1 MNESKFSEHRVLIIG
16 VLIIVIIFG
25 YLILKGGNT
34 VSTTKSSNTTSSTG
48 EKPAPANL
56 ISAIAAVP
64 QSVLN
69 QIGVGSAN
77 VLPKHI
83 SAPSLVSQG
92 KPEVFYQGA
101 EFCPYCATERWAMV
115 QALSRFGTFSKLG
128 ETHSSTT
135 DVYPDTKTLDFYQSV
150 YTSPYIT
157 FVPLEMYTNIASASG
172 GYTVLQTP
180 TSAENALINKFN
192 NPPYL
197 PSNEAGSIPFIDFGN
212 QFLIDGAT
220 YSPAVLQGLSRH
232 QIVADLTNPNSKV
245 AKGVDGAAN
254 TITAAICKL
263 TNNQPTTVCNSLI
276 QAIEKEE

>member
-1 MNESKFSEHRVLIIG
+1 MQESKFSEHRVLIIG
-16 VLIIVIIFG
+16 ILIILIIFG
-25 YLILKGGNT
+25 YLIFKGGGT
-34 VSTTKSSNTTSSTG
+34 PTTNKSSTVTSSTG
-48 EKPAPANL
+48 EKPAPASL
-56 ISAIAAVP
+56 INAIATVP
-64 QSVLN
+64 QTVLN

-77 VLPKHI
+77 VLPKRI
-83 SAPSLVSQG
+83 SAPALISQG

-180 TSAENALINKFN
+180 TSAENTLINKFN

>member
-25 YLILKGGNT
+25 YLILKGGNI

-64 QSVLN
+64 QTVLN

-180 TSAENALINKFN
+180 TSAETNIINFRLIF
-192 NPPYL
+192 
-197 PSNEAGSIPFIDFGN
+197 
-212 QFLIDGAT
+212 
-220 YSPAVLQGLSRH
+220 
-232 QIVADLTNPNSKV
+232 
-245 AKGVDGAAN
+245 
-254 TITAAICKL
+254 
-263 TNNQPTTVCNSLI
+263 
-276 QAIEKEE
+276 